1 MLENP
6 RTFGRRKR
14 NQRRPEISPTDR
26 IVRRSERDRAFAVGG
41 SDHRKHQELPAISQD
56 VRIPAILPT
65 GRIAHRPLRRRIDRI
80 FRTTFPVEQIFAGSQ
95 TDGLLAQPTVV
106 EPGINHVVRSLVLHD
121 GRSGYDLPLPRTG
134 NDPDDA
140 RVMLPMHQIG
150 RSGVSERLFA
160 VRFLPVLRIVGHA
173 HIVEQME
180 RTPLLDDEIT
190 LDVFALAGKLPDLP
204 GIRPHLFRRA
214 RRAGNKPNK
223 PSPPTAGTRHPNG

>member
-1 MLENP
+1 MC
-6 RTFGRRKR
+6 RH
-14 NQRRPEISPTDR
+14 
-26 IVRRSERDRAFAVGG
+26 A
-41 SDHRKHQELPAISQD
+41 RKHQELPAISQD

-80 FRTTFPVEQIFAGSQ
+80 FRTTFPVEQILAGSQ

-150 RSGVSERLFA
+150 RSGMSERLLA

-173 HIVEQME
+173 HVVEQME
-180 RTPLLDDEIT
+180 RTPLLDDEII

-214 RRAGNKPNK
+214 RAERGTN
-223 PSPPTAGTRHPNG
+223 PTSHPRQQQERGTPTVDLIHSRNVLRQRPGSNLPDRMPIR